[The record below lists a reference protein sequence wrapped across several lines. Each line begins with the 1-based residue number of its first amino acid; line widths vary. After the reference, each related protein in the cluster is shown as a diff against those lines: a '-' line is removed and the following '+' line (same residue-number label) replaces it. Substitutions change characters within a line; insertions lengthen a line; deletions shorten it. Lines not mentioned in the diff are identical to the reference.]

1 MALGALVDEG
11 LVDPM
16 EQPSSAPPQQ
26 MPNKAPARRLSWRRK
41 LLFAMV
47 PVTLMAVGGEWF
59 ARSFRQSQGYA
70 PMNGSSYRDHRID
83 LVRRAF
89 PNVHDALLGYRP
101 KPGYADSNNV
111 WHTQVSIGDDG
122 LRRNRDG
129 SAMIGERR
137 VLAVG
142 DSFTFGDQV
151 SDAETWPAQLE
162 QLLQRPV
169 LNGGVFGY
177 SFVQTVL
184 RAEQLLEQHAV
195 DTVVCSLIPDD
206 IKRCEL
212 SRRYTPMPWFAIE
225 NDQLQ
230 LCGVPVPDTAKD
242 NQLDQQS
249 IRRVLGHSALLDM
262 VFWNACPS
270 WWVGQEREIREHAPG
285 TGIYICKL
293 LLERLQHTC
302 AAKSVHLVLVL
313 QGRSPEHR
321 SGAPIRAIELL
332 AHGEQLGVTTLDL
345 ASRFR
350 DMAKQ
355 DATLEDKFFR
365 GHMTKIG
372 NGWVASQLAKL
383 LTR

>member
-1 MALGALVDEG
+1 
-11 LVDPM
+11 M
-16 EQPSSAPPQQ
+16 EQSLLAVQQQ
-26 MPNKAPARRLSWRRK
+26 MPKKAPVRRLSWRRK

-47 PVTLMAVGGEWF
+47 PLTLLVLGGEWF

-70 PMNGSSYRDHRID
+70 PMGSNSYRDHRID

-101 KPGYADSNNV
+101 KPGYADNDNV

-129 SAMIGERR
+129 LAMTGERR

-151 SDAETWPAQLE
+151 SDTETWPAQLE

-177 SFVQTVL
+177 SFAQTVL
-184 RAEQLLEQHAV
+184 RAEQLLELHAV

-230 LCGVPVPDTAKD
+230 LRGVPVPDTAKD

-249 IRRVLGHSALLDM
+249 MRRVLGHSALLDM

-270 WWVGQEREIREHAPG
+270 WWVGQERVVREHAPG
-285 TGIYICKL
+285 SGIHICKR
-293 LLERLQHTC
+293 LLERLQQTC
-302 AAKSVHLVLVL
+302 AAKNVRLVLVL

-321 SGAPIRAIELL
+321 SGAPIRATELL

-355 DATLEDKFFR
+355 DATLEKKFFR
-365 GHMTKIG
+365 GHMTKVG
-372 NGWVASQLAKL
+372 NHWVASQLEKL
-383 LTR
+383 LLR